1 MRARTWALSGLAAL
15 LAAIVGVVAW
25 LAVTLVF
32 PAGHTRGAYGCSGYD
47 RHLHLPVVHLIIWWG

>member
-1 MRARTWALSGLAAL
+1 M
-15 LAAIVGVVAW
+15 AW

-47 RHLHLPVVHLIIWWG
+47 RHLHLPVVNLIIWWG